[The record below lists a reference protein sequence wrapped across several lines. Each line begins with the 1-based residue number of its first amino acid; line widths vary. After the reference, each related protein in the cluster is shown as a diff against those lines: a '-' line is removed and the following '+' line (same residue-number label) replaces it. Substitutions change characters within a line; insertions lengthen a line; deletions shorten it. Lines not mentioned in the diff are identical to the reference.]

1 MQDYEEKKI
10 LFYSNLISYFFLF
23 ISFLF
28 LIYVFFRSEIVNDGL
43 KFNFYVKYYF
53 LAFSLIVG
61 SLSTFFLKRKLKLK
75 VFTLFIWFFCFL
87 YLFEISIILYKEHIS
102 EKIYQ
107 TKIKDSRTKYQVY
120 QDFKNNSVNTV
131 TVIYPSL
138 FIDKKNNDDELFPLS
153 GISKI
158 KTIFCNESGY
168 WSMYESDRYGF
179 NNPDFVWDESTFD
192 FVITGDSFAQ
202 GACVKSG
209 YTIADQLR
217 KKNKA
222 KVLNLGMS
230 GNGPLIEFAALKEYL
245 NKKKVK
251 RVLWLYYEGND
262 LLNLKNEISNKIL
275 KKYLKSDF
283 SQNLMTKQ
291 SQIDQDL
298 FNFFNSILEKQ
309 KSEKEDEKQPLK
321 TSYILAKA
329 HSVAKLFHLRKFLGD
344 LLKINLIDI
353 NPGYYE
359 MTLANEFSEILSKS
373 RDYVENKNAKFYFVY
388 IPTHTRFDVREWN
401 TDNYKNYKSVI
412 NIVKNL
418 NIPVIDINEK
428 VFKIHDDPLSLFPFK
443 RNGHYTNE
451 GYRLVAEKILE
462 QVQLIEN
469 KSN

>member
-1 MQDYEEKKI
+1 
-10 LFYSNLISYFFLF
+10 
-23 ISFLF
+23 
-28 LIYVFFRSEIVNDGL
+28 
-43 KFNFYVKYYF
+43 
-53 LAFSLIVG
+53 
-61 SLSTFFLKRKLKLK
+61 
-75 VFTLFIWFFCFL
+75 
-87 YLFEISIILYKEHIS
+87 
-102 EKIYQ
+102 
-107 TKIKDSRTKYQVY
+107 
-120 QDFKNNSVNTV
+120 
-131 TVIYPSL
+131 
-138 FIDKKNNDDELFPLS
+138 
-153 GISKI
+153 
-158 KTIFCNESGY
+158 
-168 WSMYESDRYGF
+168 
-179 NNPDFVWDESTFD
+179 
-192 FVITGDSFAQ
+192 
-202 GACVKSG
+202 
-209 YTIADQLR
+209 
-217 KKNKA
+217 
-222 KVLNLGMS
+222 
-230 GNGPLIEFAALKEYL
+230 ALKEYL
-245 NKKKVK
+245 NKKKIK

-428 VFKIHDDPLSLFPFK
+428 V
-443 RNGHYTNE
+443 
-451 GYRLVAEKILE
+451 
-462 QVQLIEN
+462 
-469 KSN
+469 